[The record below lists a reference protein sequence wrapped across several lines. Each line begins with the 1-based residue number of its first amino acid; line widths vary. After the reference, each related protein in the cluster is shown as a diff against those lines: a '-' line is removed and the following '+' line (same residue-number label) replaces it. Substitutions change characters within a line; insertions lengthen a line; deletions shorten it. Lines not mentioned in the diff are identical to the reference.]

1 MCMSE
6 TKTGSTV
13 EWLATHPLITL
24 GSVVVGLVSL
34 VLGIYFGVI
43 SLRSRELAYQVNPTK
58 TAIVKSGQSSDLQ
71 VLYKGQGISSDVTG
85 LQVVIWNDGKESIRP
100 ENLLTPITLT
110 TSPRVPIL
118 EARIK
123 KASRSVTQVA
133 LDRSEIANGSVGVT
147 WKILEHDDGAAVQLI
162 VAGPTSVTVKA
173 DGVVEGQDGIKVSFG
188 LNVVRKVGLMLMVG
202 VASMLLGS
210 LLFDA
215 LRSRRLFMW
224 AMFLVDL
231 GLLSLL
237 VAVWQF
243 YRDAP
248 VPPMFR

>member
-118 EARIK
+118 
-123 KASRSVTQVA
+123 
-133 LDRSEIANGSVGVT
+133 DR
-147 WKILEHDDGAAVQLI
+147 K
-162 VAGPTSVTVKA
+162 
-173 DGVVEGQDGIKVSFG
+173 
-188 LNVVRKVGLMLMVG
+188 
-202 VASMLLGS
+202 
-210 LLFDA
+210 
-215 LRSRRLFMW
+215 
-224 AMFLVDL
+224 
-231 GLLSLL
+231 
-237 VAVWQF
+237 
-243 YRDAP
+243 
-248 VPPMFR
+248 